1 MPTADAGF
9 EGGVP
14 NLTPQQALA
23 QFGPTLHVRVGFDWV
38 FEPGYSFFPQLPEDL
53 LPALVDTGAGE
64 SCIDSVL
71 AQEMD
76 LPVVDH
82 DTIAG
87 VGGEFETDIYL
98 AQIYIPSLNMTLY
111 GEFAAVHLISSGQPY
126 SALLGRTFL
135 QNVTM
140 SYEGRTGVV
149 LISNDD
155 SSDPDPQTGS
165 NP

>member
-9 EGGVP
+9 GELP

-23 QFGPTLHVRVGFDWV
+23 QFGPSLQVRVGFDWAHQ
-38 FEPGYSFFPQLPEDL
+38 PGYSTFPQLPEDL
-53 LPALVDTGAGE
+53 LPALVDTGAGD
-64 SCIDSVL
+64 SCVDSDL
-71 AQEMD
+71 ARDLD

-82 DTIAG
+82 ERISG

-111 GEFAAVHLISSGQPY
+111 GEFAAVHLKSSGQPY

-140 SYEGRTGVV
+140 SYDGRTGVV
-149 LISNDD
+149 LISNDI
-155 SSDPDPQTGS
+155 PTVPK
-165 NP
+165 